1 MNILK
6 KMTINLR
13 GTLDNISKL
22 YHEKKLVIK
31 YNEKTMEVNIGGYI
45 NEYTV
50 IKLIGRG
57 EYGYVYQAQDRI
69 TREMVAIKI
78 FRNDSSH
85 LYKHSAG
92 IENYFLKLLKNNPYV
107 VKIIKPLDYQDH
119 RMIVFE
125 YLSHNLYNAIKIT
138 DGLPMK
144 IVCNIG
150 YQLVNFLNTMIP
162 HNIIH
167 RDLKPENILLVENN
181 GMIKNQIKVIDF
193 GLAAK
198 QSNQMKHYIQS
209 RYYRAPEVILELPYN
224 HMIDMWSVGCILA
237 ELFTTIPIFPGR
249 DSIDQLHRIVSI
261 MGDIPQ
267 EMLDGSKRE
276 FKNSELKYEKISL
289 DEIFNVNNFGEDKA
303 EEKKQV
309 DTFVDL
315 LKQMLQIDPKLRI
328 TSEKASYHPFFQLFP
343 KPDNTNKRKHDD
355 NSNDEQPT
363 KSFNKFERVS
373 FHL

>member
-13 GTLDNISKL
+13 GTIDNISKL

-69 TREMVAIKI
+69 TMEMVAIKI

-167 RDLKPENILLVENN
+167 RDLKPENVLLDSEGHIKLTDFGFSKDEFEVRTKTVCGTHEYMAPEMIASKSGYNKAVDWWSLGTLLYHMLIGHAPFRGRDRNVVYKKILTENITLPKWLSSECVTLLSGLLERNVENRL
-181 GMIKNQIKVIDF
+181 G
-193 GLAAK
+193 
-198 QSNQMKHYIQS
+198 
-209 RYYRAPEVILELPYN
+209 
-224 HMIDMWSVGCILA
+224 A
-237 ELFTTIPIFPGR
+237 EK
-249 DSIDQLHRIVSI
+249 S
-261 MGDIPQ
+261 
-267 EMLDGSKRE
+267 GS
-276 FKNSELKYEKISL
+276 SS
-289 DEIFNVNNFGEDKA
+289 G
-303 EEKKQV
+303 
-309 DTFVDL
+309 
-315 LKQMLQIDPKLRI
+315 
-328 TSEKASYHPFFQLFP
+328 
-343 KPDNTNKRKHDD
+343 
-355 NSNDEQPT
+355 
-363 KSFNKFERVS
+363 
-373 FHL
+373 